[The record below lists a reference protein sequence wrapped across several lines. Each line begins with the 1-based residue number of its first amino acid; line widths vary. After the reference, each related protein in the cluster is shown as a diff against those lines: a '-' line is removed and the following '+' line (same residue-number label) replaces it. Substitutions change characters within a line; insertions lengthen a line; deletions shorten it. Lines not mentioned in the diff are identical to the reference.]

1 MNHVPTLAL
10 AFALAAPMMA
20 HAAPQSET
28 VAVATAAYG
37 DLDLNR
43 ASDAKIMVRRL
54 DRAALE
60 ACGASRASFRDYRTA
75 VQRGDCYKDGMRQ
88 ALADLNAPAVTQ
100 AYLGASSIVSASN

>member
-1 MNHVPTLAL
+1 MNRFSTLAL
-10 AFALAAPMMA
+10 AIALAAPMIA
-20 HAAPQSET
+20 QAAPQPESI
-28 VAVATAAYG
+28 AVATAGYG

-43 ASDAKIMVRRL
+43 ASDAKIMVSRL

-75 VQRGDCYKDGMRQ
+75 VQRSDCYKDGMRQ